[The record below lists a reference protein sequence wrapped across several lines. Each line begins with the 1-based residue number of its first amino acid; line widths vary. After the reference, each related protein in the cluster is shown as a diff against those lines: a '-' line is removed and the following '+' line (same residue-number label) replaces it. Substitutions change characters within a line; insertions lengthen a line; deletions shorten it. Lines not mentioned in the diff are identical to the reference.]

1 MRRCRPWCVAARRS
15 SLACST
21 RTRCSP
27 SNPSPKP
34 DPSPDP
40 GPSSNPSP
48 NPNQVLSFR
57 SRCASF
63 VLLIQMSDEMW
74 GFAPDGELYHEKA
87 VTFLRA
93 LFQRWTLNRT
103 PTLALSPTLT
113 LTLTLTQGG
122 PSWA

>member
-1 MRRCRPWCVAARRS
+1 MGEPDDTRAEEGTLTLARN
-15 SLACST
+15 LAL
-21 RTRCSP
+21 
-27 SNPSPKP
+27 NPSPNPNPKP
-34 DPSPDP
+34 DPSPNPDP
-40 GPSSNPSP
+40 DPDPSP

-93 LFQRWTLNRT
+93 LFQRRTLNRT